1 MDIVYECIVASLF
14 LSHAIRKNVVF
25 HAVLNGPPKPP
36 VHVEI
41 DGSTLHD
48 VRTDQ
53 QTWTRIF
60 QNVLSGKR
68 HPGINVA
75 VKGFE
80 PLLKA
85 KAENNA
91 VYILEEDGID
101 VAGTRLKSDS
111 VFILGDHVGLPK
123 IVEKFA
129 LRYGEKISLGKR
141 PYLAATC
148 VSIINYYL
156 DKLQREQ

>member
-1 MDIVYECIVASLF
+1 MLY
-14 LSHAIRKNVVF
+14 
-25 HAVLNGPPKPP
+25 GPPKPP
-36 VHVEI
+36 IHVEI

-60 QNVLSGKR
+60 KNVLSGKR
-68 HPGINVA
+68 HPGIAVNVI
-75 VKGFE
+75 GFE

-85 KAENNA
+85 KAEANA
-91 VYILEEDGID
+91 VYILEEGGTD
-101 VAGTRLKSDS
+101 VAETCLKSDS
-111 VFILGDHVGLPK
+111 VFILGDHVGLPRT
-123 IVEKFA
+123 VEKFA

-148 VSIINYYL
+148 VSIINYNL
-156 DKLQREQ
+156 DRLQKQQ